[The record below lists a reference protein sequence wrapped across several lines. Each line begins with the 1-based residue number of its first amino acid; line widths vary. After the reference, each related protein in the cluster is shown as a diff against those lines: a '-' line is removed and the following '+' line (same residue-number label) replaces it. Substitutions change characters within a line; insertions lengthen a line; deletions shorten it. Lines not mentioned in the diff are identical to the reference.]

1 MVRSW
6 RSCSK
11 TNRSFSSITPLV
23 FHGMRSFYTQSPKFV
38 QCQGCSRS
46 DLSRMCPV
54 CTENEGHPT
63 PRCFAK
69 RVCKRLKINGAPAQK
84 RGKRDKESA
93 SHWRGGSCEIGASGL
108 AGAVAKGRE

>member
-54 CTENEGHPT
+54 CTA
-63 PRCFAK
+63 C
-69 RVCKRLKINGAPAQK
+69 GAPPPPYFLVSADSERVK
-84 RGKRDKESA
+84 ALRFRKCEKERSYDP
-93 SHWRGGSCEIGASGL
+93 GDFGQNP
-108 AGAVAKGRE
+108 AKTSKTRN

>member
-11 TNRSFSSITPLV
+11 TYRSFSSIPPLV

-54 CTENEGHPT
+54 CTHLRRGHPS
-63 PRCFAK
+63 PYFLQVFMIKEVKVVCFDTLLQVFMLKVVSDGEK
-69 RVCKRLKINGAPAQK
+69 RRGRGPMLRL
-84 RGKRDKESA
+84 
-93 SHWRGGSCEIGASGL
+93 
-108 AGAVAKGRE
+108 